1 MLVYATPT
9 QLSTWMGQPEPD
21 NATRLLRAAS
31 ILVAAATQSDIFDA
45 QPSGLPKDSDLSA
58 AFQDATCAQAEMWSE
73 AGLDPIKGPGG
84 QPQRLT
90 TSAIDGASLGFDA
103 YLTEPARQA
112 ALTGLC
118 DTALTILRNAGL
130 ASSQVL
136 SW

>member
-1 MLVYATPT
+1 MLVYATPSE
-9 QLSTWMGQPEPD
+9 LSTWMGEPASD
-21 NATRLLRAAS
+21 NAIPLLRAAS
-31 ILVAAATQSDIFDA
+31 VLVADATKSDIYDVA
-45 QPSGLPKDSDLSA
+45 ANGKPKDDDLLEALRDA
-58 AFQDATCAQAEMWSE
+58 ACAQAEMWSA

-84 QPQRLT
+84 QKQRLT
-90 TSAIDGASLGFDA
+90 TSSIDGASLGFDA

-118 DTALTILRNAGL
+118 DRALLILRNAGL